1 MRPRLIM
8 QASSKSVALGNSK
21 SQAAIQTTV
30 ADNVHHSLEG
40 PDIREWKSGNQKA
53 SGTKSS
59 RKIIK
64 GFQTPTP
71 PYSRTHTS
79 RLFAGKMCEARER
92 DALVCPS

>member
-8 QASSKSVALGNSK
+8 QASSESVALGNSK

-30 ADNVHHSLEG
+30 ADNVHHSLEV
-40 PDIREWKSGNQKA
+40 PDFREWKSGNQKA

-71 PYSRTHTS
+71 CTPGPTQADCLLGRCV
-79 RLFAGKMCEARER
+79 RQEREM
-92 DALVCPS
+92 P